1 MCNLTCYLHS
11 RKPSGHFLYPGRQN
25 EGLRKCAIG
34 TSARENN
41 TGGQCQFVTPIQTVY
56 VKPRR
61 ELSCLH
67 LLHIRCIQVLS
78 TLPQLEVIHSRVPRY
93 RPAFRRKSGIFSHVS
108 MMYST
113 NDKKIQNKKANHI
126 LFNQLKVQHLMCI
139 HSHHPPV
146 RYVW

>member
-25 EGLRKCAIG
+25 EGLRKCVIG

-56 VKPRR
+56 VKPQR

-67 LLHIRCIQVLS
+67 LLHIRCIQVLN
-78 TLPQLEVIHSRVPRY
+78 TLPQLGVIHSCVPRY
-93 RPAFRRKSGIFSHVS
+93 RPAFRQKSGIFSHVS
-108 MMYST
+108 DVLNKWQKNSEQKSKPRIVQPTKSST
-113 NDKKIQNKKANHI
+113 FDVYKQ
-126 LFNQLKVQHLMCI
+126 
-139 HSHHPPV
+139 SPPAS
-146 RYVW
+146 